1 MCFSA
6 SKSDLKTFGASS
18 KIFKYSIREK
28 LSGDLVLP
36 TYTFAGA
43 CYKKVENTST

>member
-1 MCFSA
+1 MQKRFENIRCVIE
-6 SKSDLKTFGASS
+6 D
-18 KIFKYSIREK
+18 FKYSIREK